1 MKYAIV
7 QTSGK
12 QFFLRADRW
21 YDIDL
26 IKKEKIG
33 ELITL
38 NKILL
43 FKKNLQVQLG
53 KPFLTQATISA
64 RIVQEVKGVKI
75 LVLKT
80 KPKKHYTRSKGHRQK
95 YSRIEL
101 IN

>member
-12 QFFLRADRW
+12 QFFLRPNRW
-21 YDIDL
+21 CDVDL
-26 IKKEKIG
+26 IKKGKLG
-33 ELITL
+33 ELISL

-43 FKKNLQVQLG
+43 FKKNLEVQLG
-53 KPFLTQATISA
+53 KPFLEESTISG
-64 RIVQEVKGVKI
+64 RMVQAVKGPKM

-80 KPKKHYTRSKGHRQK
+80 KPKKHYTRAKGHRQN

-101 IN
+101 IT